1 MKIGLAAGLL
11 AGRRHGALALAT
23 GVGPRRTTDDDRRQ
37 LRCGLR
43 QCRARHVMHDRGAVP
58 MAVMERE
65 RVGFSERPRPLELP
79 DFKWRDHD
87 RQPDRSRY
95 RPAVQR
101 SAERNDALDGL
112 RFVAVAVVLAF
123 HFGVPGA
130 DAGFLGV
137 DLFFVLSGFVI
148 TSILLRQV
156 EEGRVRLADFWV
168 RRVRRLAPAV
178 LLALAALIA
187 WGALEASLT
196 LRDDLRGDITATIA
210 YVANWHFIDTSSYF
224 HATGDPSPLL
234 HMWTLAVE
242 EQFYVLW
249 PLTLF
254 LLALLVPL
262 RVRLPLVAVVAASGV
277 IASAWR
283 LESLWFRSETTER
296 AYMGT
301 DSRMFGPLLGA
312 VVAVVLLRAP
322 RLGASRRPNTALLV
336 IGSGLLVWGMFA
348 LGSASGPTETYPR
361 GGALLFGLG
370 SAAVIW
376 AVSTRASGASAII
389 ALPPIAYLGRISY
402 GIYIWHWPLVIW
414 AEKGWI
420 DMTSFPTAL
429 RVIALT
435 AATVAVA
442 SLSYHAVE
450 KPVRYGAIGRHLR
463 GRWIV
468 VLLPATLVALVAINN
483 AVVVPHAGAE
493 ISAMAQTDGG
503 ISSGAT
509 VSRVTK
515 TVLLVGDSVPQ
526 VLRREFADAA
536 AKHDWVVIN
545 AARGGCPATAVSKV
559 YSTGV
564 RFKKNTCPEAV
575 RTGQDTSV
583 KKYRPALVIW
593 WDRYQLAP
601 RLGPDGKLLPLGSR
615 AYWRAQRASFET
627 RAHALTKRGA
637 RLVTVQIERPGP
649 ILAVRNPTEEMFL
662 VGQTLLHRRHVVRA
676 WNAFLARHKGPKVF
690 SIAIERWVCRDA
702 KNPCD
707 DRLPNGQTARSDGV
721 HYSHA
726 AGRLLAPRILDAA
739 WRVARLDPAVT
750 S

>member
-1 MKIGLAAGLL
+1 MTIDLAAGLL
-11 AGRRHGALALAT
+11 AGRRRGALA
-23 GVGPRRTTDDDRRQ
+23 
-37 LRCGLR
+37 
-43 QCRARHVMHDRGAVP
+43 AVID
-58 MAVMERE
+58 RE
-65 RVGFSERPRPLELP
+65 RVGFSERPRSPELP
-79 DFKWRDHD
+79 AFKAQDHD
-87 RQPDRSRY
+87 REPDRSRF
-95 RPAVQR
+95 RPAVRR
-101 SAERNDALDGL
+101 SADRNDALDGL
-112 RFVAVAVVLAF
+112 RFVAVAAVLAF

-156 EEGRVRLADFWV
+156 EEGRVRLADFWA

-187 WGALEASLT
+187 WGALEASMT
-196 LRDDLRGDITATIA
+196 LRDDLRGDITATLA

-254 LLALLVPL
+254 VLALVVPR

-283 LESLWFRSETTER
+283 LESLWLRSETTER
-296 AYMGT
+296 AYMGA

-312 VVAVVLLRAP
+312 VLAVVLVRAP

-336 IGSGLLVWGMFA
+336 IGSGVLAWGMLA
-348 LGSASGPTETYPR
+348 LGSATGPTEMYPR

-376 AVSTRASGASAII
+376 AVSTRASGPSAII

-414 AEKGWI
+414 ADAGWI
-420 DMTSFPTAL
+420 DMTSFPTPL

-435 AATVAVA
+435 AATVAIA

-450 KPVRYGAIGRHLR
+450 KPIRYGAIGRRLS
-463 GRWIV
+463 GRRIA
-468 VLLPATLVALVAINN
+468 VLLPATLVTLIAINI
-483 AVVVPHAGAE
+483 AGVVPHAGAE
-493 ISAMAQTDGG
+493 IAAQTDGA
-503 ISSGAT
+503 ISSGVT
-509 VSRVTK
+509 VSPVTK

-526 VLRREFADAA
+526 GLQREFADAA

-545 AARGGCPATAVSKV
+545 AARGGCPATAVSKA

-564 RFKKNTCPEAV
+564 RFKKNTCPKAV

-593 WDRYQLAP
+593 WDRYEIAP

-615 AYWRAQRASFET
+615 AYWRAQRASFEQ

-637 RLVTVQIERPGP
+637 RLVAVQIERPGP
-649 ILAVRNPTEEMFL
+649 ILAVRNPTEEGFL
-662 VGQTLLHRRHVVRA
+662 VGQTLLHRRDVVRA
-676 WNAFLARHKGPKVF
+676 WNAYLARYNGPKVF

-707 DRLPNGQTARSDGV
+707 DRLLNGQTARRDGV

-726 AGRLLAPRILDAA
+726 VGRLLAPRILDEA
-739 WRVARLDPAVT
+739 WRVARLDPT
-750 S
+750 LPS